1 MRSLRTRTILGAVVW
16 AVVST
21 VVGAIA
27 LTSILQAAA
36 ERRFDQGLAQRHL
49 QLIVALGTTGGPDE
63 GIELYLTDPAYGR
76 TYSGRYWQITGADGT
91 VFASRSLFDATL
103 QGAPPATP
111 GLTLWDGTGP
121 DGPVRGLRQ
130 EITLDDGSV
139 WAVDVAESLAA
150 LEAER
155 SQLGRSVLLAFALV
169 GALGV
174 AGALLLTTMI
184 LQPLGR
190 LQGDI
195 ARRSE
200 SGAALEPGH
209 YPDEVAPLVTEI
221 NDLILRN
228 QSVVER
234 ARRQS
239 GDLAHALKTPSA
251 ALRNELER
259 LAGGG
264 ADMDDALDALGR
276 IDSQIGRSLARFRAE
291 SSRGTA
297 RLSTDVAQSRDRIL
311 RLFRSMPE
319 AQALS
324 FERPEAD
331 AGIYAAAD
339 AQDVEEILGNLVD
352 NAVKW
357 ARGRVRVSLSREGA
371 EVRIVVEDDG
381 PGIPEAE
388 RGRVTGSGFRLDTAK
403 PGTGLGLAIVSDL
416 VTAYGGRLALDA
428 SDDLGGLRVLAALPG
443 TTAAPRRA

>member
-1 MRSLRTRTILGAVVW
+1 
-16 AVVST
+16 
-21 VVGAIA
+21 
-27 LTSILQAAA
+27 
-36 ERRFDQGLAQRHL
+36 
-49 QLIVALGTTGGPDE
+49 
-63 GIELYLTDPAYGR
+63 
-76 TYSGRYWQITGADGT
+76 
-91 VFASRSLFDATL
+91 
-103 QGAPPATP
+103 
-111 GLTLWDGTGP
+111 
-121 DGPVRGLRQ
+121 
-130 EITLDDGSV
+130 
-139 WAVDVAESLAA
+139 VDVAESLST
-150 LEAER
+150 LRAEQ
-155 SQLGRSVLLAFALV
+155 SQLGRSVTLSFALV

-184 LQPLGR
+184 LRPLGR

-200 SGAALEPGH
+200 SGEALEPAN
-209 YPDEVAPLVTEI
+209 YPEEVAPLVTEI

-259 LAGGG
+259 LSGDGR
-264 ADMDDALDALGR
+264 DMEEALHALGR
-276 IDSQIGRSLARFRAE
+276 IDQQIGRSLARFRAE
-291 SSRGTA
+291 SSQGTA

-319 AQALS
+319 AQSLA
-324 FERPEAD
+324 FELPGVAPD
-331 AGIYAAAD
+331 LYAAAD
-339 AQDVEEILGNLVD
+339 AQDVEEILGNLVE

-357 ARGRVRVSLSREGA
+357 AAGRVRVTLAREGS

-381 PGIPEAE
+381 PGIPEAD
-388 RGRVTGSGFRLDTAK
+388 RGRVTDSGFRLDTAK

-428 SDDLGGLRVLAALPG
+428 SEDLGGLRATAALPR
-443 TTAAPRRA
+443 TSTAPRQAAVRAPRRAAS